1 MVDASAVASVL
12 GITTSYED
20 MRAGGVLFL
29 PMRIAL
35 FAQGKSGT
43 SYSTDKW
50 TATSAAAAGTKYGFG
65 SPIHLALRELLPANG
80 DGVGTIPVDVFPLE
94 DAGGSDAPAV
104 GSIVPSG
111 TAAKA
116 ASYRARISGYLSDAF
131 VIDAGAL
138 ATAANLHTALRRM
151 GAAISARPEMPVT
164 VGYTYGTVTAGAITG
179 TGNGTLTALSV
190 HAGRTPKPGV
200 WTLKV
205 VTAVINGGV
214 WSLTDP
220 DGVVVE
226 AALTQTVGA
235 GSVTAFSDKGG
246 LDFTITDGSTDFALN
261 ATFTITVPATDVTL
275 TANWT
280 GESGNDLYIEVIDAE
295 QGLTFAITQP
305 AGGLINPSVAAA
317 LGRVGNVWEPLGL
330 NCLNIEDTTN
340 LDRYKDWGEGRW
352 GELVHKPIMVFTGNT
367 EAAVEDAIEVCSVR
381 QDDRINAQ
389 LVAPGS
395 PNLPFVV
402 AARELARIA
411 KVANNNP
418 PVSYNAQRATGLLPG
433 TDEQQWDYL
442 SKDIAVKAGS
452 STVDVVDG
460 VVQLQDII
468 TFWRPTGEE
477 PPAWR
482 YVCDV
487 IKVMNVVFNVNLI
500 FAAPEWAA
508 APLIPDDQPTVNPAA
523 RKPKSAKAAVN
534 VMLGNLGLQA
544 IIADADAAKKLTT
557 AVINSQNPKRLDVG
571 IKFAISGNTLIKDVN
586 LRWGFFFPALA
597 AA

>member
-12 GITTSYED
+12 GISTTYED

-29 PMRIAL
+29 PMRIAI
-35 FAQGKSGT
+35 FAQGKTGT

-50 TATSAAAAGTKYGFG
+50 TATGAAAGGTKYGFG

-80 DGVGTIPVDVFPLE
+80 DGVGTIPIDVYPLE
-94 DAGGSDAPAV
+94 DAGGSDAPSV

-111 TAAKA
+111 TALKT
-116 ASYRARISGYLSDAF
+116 ASYRVKISEYISDAF
-131 VIDAGAL
+131 AIDAGAL
-138 ATAANLHTALRRM
+138 ATAANLHVALRRM

-164 VGYTYGTVTAGAITG
+164 VGYTYGTVTAAALVG
-179 TGNGTLTALSV
+179 TGNGTIGTLAVVSG
-190 HAGRTPKPGV
+190 AAPKPGV
-200 WTLKV
+200 WTVKV
-205 VTAVINGGV
+205 NATAAHGGI
-214 WSLTDP
+214 WTLTDP
-220 DGVVVE
+220 DGVVITT
-226 AALTQTVGA
+226 ALTMTGGTGA
-235 GSVTAFSDKGG
+235 TTAFTNAGG
-246 LDFTITDGSTDFALN
+246 SGVSFSITDGTSDFALN
-261 ATFTITVPATDVTL
+261 DMFSITVPASNITL
-275 TANWT
+275 TSNWT
-280 GESGNDLYIEVIDAE
+280 GESANDIYIEVVDAD
-295 QGLTFAITQP
+295 QGLTFTVTQP
-305 AGGLINPSVAAA
+305 TGGLINPSVAAA
-317 LGRVGNVWEPLGL
+317 LNRVGNVWEPLGL

-340 LDRYKDWGEGRW
+340 LDRFKDWGEGRW

-367 EAAVEDAIEVCSVR
+367 EAAVEDATEVCSVR

-395 PNLPFVV
+395 HNLPFVV

-418 PVSYNAQRATGLLPG
+418 PVSYNAQRATGLKPG

-442 SKDIAVKAGS
+442 TKDIAVKAGS

-460 VVQLQDII
+460 VIQLQDIV

-500 FAAPEWAA
+500 FAAQEWAA
-508 APLIPDDQPTVNPAA
+508 APLIPDNQPTVNPAA

-534 VMLGNLGLQA
+534 VLLGNLGLQA
-544 IIADADAAKKLTT
+544 IVADPDAAKKLTT
-557 AVINSQNPKRLDVG
+557 AVINSQNPKRLDIG
-571 IKFAISGNTLIKDVN
+571 IKFAISGNTLIKDVG
-586 LRWGFFFPALA
+586 LRWGFFFPAA
-597 AA
+597 A